1 VADILKGFAGPTN
14 QVETISTSGDKDSQ
28 NATTIYFLY
37 EIKNKMLEIKI
48 DDIIPDTLSYS
59 YSPNYSGQ
67 NTLGRMS
74 PIQIYSGGSARVYSF
89 SLLVHED
96 MIETSTN
103 FGNITD
109 FVDAIKT
116 LSYPFVNSLGET
128 VKPSVEFYIG
138 KISGKG
144 IVTTDISWKKP
155 FRNGRYIV
163 AEISFS
169 ITVEKINPVPNLR
182 TETTK
187 EYVEGNLVY
196 NDKIIVSE
204 DVTDLLNN
212 NVFEELDY
220 YEYYEYDYYKVLG
233 NLDIENITLS
243 NLLTVRNTT
252 NAERINNAIFLRD
265 YFDMSRDIF
274 SSILGVAETSTEE
287 SLNLRSSI
295 GRLDAIYYDLNNYI
309 DSYSKDPLE
318 SFSSVKESLDLLEDR
333 FIDYLDYYY
342 ENVDKDMTRDEYNK
356 VKDEVIIIIDN
367 MRDMYEAV
375 RKYAEVS

>member
-1 VADILKGFAGPTN
+1 VADILKGFAGPEN
-14 QVETISTSGDKDSQ
+14 NVETISTSGDKDSQ

-96 MIETSTN
+96 MIGTSTN
-103 FGNITD
+103 FDNITD

-144 IVTTDISWKKP
+144 IVTTDISWRKP

-169 ITVEKINPVPNLR
+169 ITVEKLNPVPNLR
-182 TETTK
+182 TETTR
-187 EYVEGNLVY
+187 EYIDGNLVY

-204 DVTDLLNN
+204 DATSLLNN
-212 NVFEELDY
+212 SIFEEF
-220 YEYYEYDYYKVLG
+220 EYYDTNFTKVFG
-233 NLDIENITLS
+233 GLDIENIPLS

-287 SLNLRSSI
+287 LLNLRSSI

-333 FIDYLDYYY
+333 FTEYLDYYY
-342 ENVDKDMTRDEYNK
+342 DNVDKDMTREEYNK
-356 VKDEVIIIIDN
+356 IKDEITILIDN

>member
-1 VADILKGFAGPTN
+1 
-14 QVETISTSGDKDSQ
+14 
-28 NATTIYFLY
+28 
-37 EIKNKMLEIKI
+37 
-48 DDIIPDTLSYS
+48 
-59 YSPNYSGQ
+59 
-67 NTLGRMS
+67 
-74 PIQIYSGGSARVYSF
+74 
-89 SLLVHED
+89 
-96 MIETSTN
+96 MIGTSTN
-103 FGNITD
+103 FDNITD

-144 IVTTDISWKKP
+144 IVTTDISWRKP

-169 ITVEKINPVPNLR
+169 ITVEKLNPVPNLR
-182 TETTK
+182 TETTR
-187 EYVEGNLVY
+187 EYIDGNLVY

-204 DVTDLLNN
+204 DATSLLNN
-212 NVFEELDY
+212 SIFEEF
-220 YEYYEYDYYKVLG
+220 EYYDTNFTKVFG
-233 NLDIENITLS
+233 GLDIENIPLS

-287 SLNLRSSI
+287 LLNLRSSI

-333 FIDYLDYYY
+333 FTEYLDYYY
-342 ENVDKDMTRDEYNK
+342 DNVDKDMTREEYNK
-356 VKDEVIIIIDN
+356 IKDEITILIDN